1 MNGGPSR
8 RRDRTSP
15 RNIHAAAAA
24 APRPVTG
31 TSRFLRRSKATK
43 QTSWVYEHPF
53 EMKYGGFTVTTTCC
67 ANVDDFQV
75 GVDMPCNGAGGLRVG
90 AAVVVAA
97 AGALLLGT

>member
-1 MNGGPSR
+1 
-8 RRDRTSP
+8 
-15 RNIHAAAAA
+15 
-24 APRPVTG
+24 
-31 TSRFLRRSKATK
+31 
-43 QTSWVYEHPF
+43 
-53 EMKYGGFTVTTTCC
+53 MKYGGFTVTTTCC